1 MKALNGD
8 SPVKSFPNLEAKKQ
22 TASNHL
28 KQLKS
33 NVKGLN
39 LTLWKL
45 RCFPRTFISCSDY
58 CKGPFFAAHLF
69 SNYLFLDIYFN
80 ENYYLMDWIIM
91 SFSIGNFFRIR
102 WQVFGYVRVLKHS
115 AKFIGKHRCRSLFL
129 IKLQASYFQPET
141 Y

>member
-39 LTLWKL
+39 LTL
-45 RCFPRTFISCSDY
+45 
-58 CKGPFFAAHLF
+58 
-69 SNYLFLDIYFN
+69 
-80 ENYYLMDWIIM
+80 
-91 SFSIGNFFRIR
+91 
-102 WQVFGYVRVLKHS
+102 
-115 AKFIGKHRCRSLFL
+115 
-129 IKLQASYFQPET
+129 
-141 Y
+141 